1 MSCMLQVSPFLG
13 TIITQVDPYQTK
25 VVHVSLPDI
34 KYADLVNLV
43 QFIYAGEIT
52 LNQRQCGI
60 LQKWLRALH
69 IQLALQKSSLN
80 IQDDGKNEVLRPYFS
95 TNPTYK
101 TLILN
106 KNWCIYVVGFQKVG
120 FV

>member
-1 MSCMLQVSPFLG
+1 M
-13 TIITQVDPYQTK
+13 
-25 VVHVSLPDI
+25 VHVSLPDI

-69 IQLALQKSSLN
+69 IQLALQKKSSPPN
-80 IQDDGKNEVLRPYFS
+80 IQEVAEETELVFRH
-95 TNPTYK
+95 TN
-101 TLILN
+101 LIR
-106 KNWCIYVVGFQKVG
+106 K
-120 FV
+120 